1 MKNTI
6 CGVLEASVLLL
17 ALFVQGG
24 MNEAFAEIDVSINI
38 GPPPIMVAEP
48 PAVVMIPNSTIY
60 FVPRIEHDIF
70 FYDNYWWS
78 PRGSQWY
85 RSNAYNGSWE
95 MIENHYVPAP
105 VYKLPKDY
113 RHRYEK
119 EHHIPYG
126 QWKKQWSDRG
136 KKDHGERREDKGKN
150 KQNKQNQGHGKKGN

>member
-1 MKNTI
+1 MKKTI
-6 CGVLEASVLLL
+6 WRVLEVGVLLL
-17 ALFVQGG
+17 ALFVPGG
-24 MNEAFAEIDVSINI
+24 MNNASAEIHVSINI

-60 FVPRIEHDIF
+60 FVPQAETDMF
-70 FYDNYWWS
+70 FYDNYWWR

-95 MIENHYVPAP
+95 SIGKHHVPAP
-105 VYKLPKDY
+105 LYQLPKDY

-126 QWKKQWSDRG
+126 QWKKQWSDQG
-136 KKDHGERREDKGKN
+136 KKDHDDKGKSKQD
-150 KQNKQNQGHGKKGN
+150 KQNRGHGKKGD